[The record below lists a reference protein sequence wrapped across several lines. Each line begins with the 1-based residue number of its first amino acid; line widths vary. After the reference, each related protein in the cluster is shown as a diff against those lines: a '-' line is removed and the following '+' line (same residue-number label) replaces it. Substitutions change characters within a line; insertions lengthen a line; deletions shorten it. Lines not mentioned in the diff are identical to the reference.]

1 VRRVVG
7 AITAMSLGLL
17 SSPVD
22 AQRAGGLISAD
33 PVPGAPAGTQAWK
46 IHYWARSAT
55 GKLQN
60 VTGMV
65 IAPGGA
71 VPAQPRPVIAW
82 THGTSGVVS
91 KCAPSLLPGFW
102 EATDPLQAVQQGY
115 VLVAPDYP
123 GLGSPGPHPYLV
135 GVPTARSVLDAVRAA
150 GWIRAA
156 AAGKRFAVWG
166 LSQGGHAALWTGQL
180 ARSDAPDLQL
190 VGVVADAPPT
200 DLAGNLHAGGDPS
213 IRAFLTAFTA
223 YSWSRYYGAP
233 LSSLGRKQT
242 QDIITRLAQN
252 NCVTLDAK
260 PKLGTKIG
268 ILVLRQ
274 RLKNVDLGT
283 LQPWAGYARQNSANA
298 AAITVPLLIAQNP
311 RDVIVAPAVT
321 RQFARNAC
329 AIGKKVRWIDANG
342 AGHQTTAKDTAAET
356 IAWIGERFAGRPAPS
371 DCGRF

>member
-1 VRRVVG
+1 MRG
-7 AITAMSLGLL
+7 MIAAGTAISLGLA
-17 SSPVD
+17 SSLN
-22 AQRAGGLISAD
+22 AQRAGTLISAEPAAD
-33 PVPGAPAGTQAWK
+33 APEGTQAWR
-46 IHYWARSAT
+46 IHYWTSRADGT
-55 GKLQN
+55 LQD

-65 IAPGGA
+65 VAPRA
-71 VPAQPRPVIAW
+71 SSQQLRPVIAW
-82 THGTSGVVS
+82 AHGTSGVVT

-102 EATDPLQAVQQGY
+102 QATDPLQAVQQGY
-115 VLVAPDYP
+115 VLVAADYP
-123 GLGSPGPHPYLV
+123 GLGSVGPHPYLV

-150 GWIRAA
+150 GSIPSA

-180 ARSDAPDLQL
+180 ARSYAPDLQL
-190 VGVVADAPPT
+190 VGVAAAAPPT
-200 DLAGNLHAGGDPS
+200 DLVGNLRGESDPS
-213 IRAFLTAFTA
+213 VRAFLTAFTA

-233 LSSLGRKQT
+233 LSTLGRKQT

-274 RLKNVDLGT
+274 RLKNVDLGSI
-283 LQPWAGYARQNSANA
+283 QPWAAYARQNSTDAMS
-298 AAITVPLLIAQNP
+298 ITVPLLVAQNP
-311 RDVIVAPAVT
+311 KDVVVAPAVT

-329 AIGKKVRWIDANG
+329 AVGKRVRWIDVSG
-342 AGHQTTAKDTAAET
+342 VGHQTTAKDSAAEA
-356 IAWIGERFAGRPAPS
+356 IAWIGDRFAGRPAPS